1 MSVIFWE
8 LADGQ
13 GTLPWGNADILK
25 IGNSVI
31 KELKRPPIPD
41 DTPPSFAELIVN
53 CWRDHPIHR
62 PSASDVVLRVQ
73 AMVDVFQL
81 LSEVESRIIKGAA
94 HEKDPVGDT
103 KIFEP
108 VYALKTGLPAT
119 AAKGLEDRMCVTGPT
134 VRVKYFDRIAK
145 EVEGIQDEVNEF
157 TAGSADPEE
166 ISNVQEVKALLNY
179 ILFEPTCEKV
189 YKNGIRDHGRGSMT
203 LSEFMANP
211 KAAAAGLSMAEV
223 VAMRLYT
230 TIAFLFMNGP
240 LRDDGRHERGE
251 PCPLPVTTYFAWNG
265 IKKLRALHVGSG
277 EMLLWRGMRNREV
290 ANGFMQQGGTELAF
304 MSTTSDLNVAVR
316 YCISQQ
322 SLIFKIVSTSF
333 MTMGADVQW
342 LSAFPNEAEILYP
355 PLTYL
360 KPTGR
365 KQVLEFKPHNGACFC
380 SYSCIRVY
388 RIWRSSVMGKPFSS
402 QWLRFIPTLAELL
415 GQPCGGGGGWR
426 MWARSKSEGN

>member
-1 MSVIFWE
+1 MNLSRFYLDLIFYKN
-8 LADGQ
+8 LDASML
-13 GTLPWGNADILK
+13 TL
-25 IGNSVI
+25 
-31 KELKRPPIPD
+31 
-41 DTPPSFAELIVN
+41 
-53 CWRDHPIHR
+53 
-62 PSASDVVLRVQ
+62 
-73 AMVDVFQL
+73 DVFQL
-81 LSEVESRIIKGAA
+81 LSEVESRIIQGAA
-94 HEKDPVGDT
+94 HEEDPVGDT

-108 VYALKTGLPAT
+108 VYELKTGLPAT

-157 TAGSADPEE
+157 TTGSSDPEE
-166 ISNVQEVKALLNY
+166 VSNVQEVKALLNY

-189 YKNGIRDHGRGSMT
+189 YKNGIRDHGRGGMT
-203 LSEFMANP
+203 LTDFMENP
-211 KAAAAGLSMAEV
+211 KATAACLSRAEL

-240 LRDDGRHERGE
+240 LRDDGRHGRGE

-265 IKKLRALHVGSG
+265 IKKLRALHVESG
-277 EMLLWRGMRNREV
+277 EMVLWRGMRNREV

-333 MTMGADVQW
+333 MTMGADVRW

-360 KPTGR
+360 RPTGR
-365 KQVLEFKPHNGACFC
+365 KQVFEFKFKPCIGACFH
-380 SYSCIRVY
+380 SYSCIRVG
-388 RIWRSSVMGKPFSS
+388 RILRSSVTGRPFPLQWSRSIPSWAERPTPESRPAGQGWPDVDLLPRPFSGPVDRGYNEYPPRS
-402 QWLRFIPTLAELL
+402 V
-415 GQPCGGGGGWR
+415 
-426 MWARSKSEGN
+426 WAREGSVPLDAPPSQADNIMYNAAMGGYLLI